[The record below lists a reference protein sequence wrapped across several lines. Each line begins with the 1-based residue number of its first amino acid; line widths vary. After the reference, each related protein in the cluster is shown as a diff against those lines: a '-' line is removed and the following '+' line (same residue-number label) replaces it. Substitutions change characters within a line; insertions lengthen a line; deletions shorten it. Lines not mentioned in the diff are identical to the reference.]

1 MKTEFK
7 NKPIVILL
15 IMITILNALSALLF
29 LFMNRIVNVDL
40 YNYGLVYNSEWSTPY
55 QLYSQ
60 LTLSLLLASVA
71 LAMFSIGLVH
81 RYRARQ
87 SSGSRAII
95 YSSYA
100 FLILATILSLLFL
113 TRSNDI
119 VNTTLYSYGLRHSNE
134 WALYYQME
142 LQLYFGLTTCSV
154 VAALIS
160 TTLFFY
166 KTQPLGKIRFTKL
179 ISPTVIIT
187 GLAALV
193 FSIIFASQIPAF
205 MGLGLLFWGIIIR
218 YITTEEYV
226 RQPILDATALTPL
239 KIINENIRDLKYS
252 GKAVYLPPQY
262 LTEIES
268 NKACITKNEN
278 TKLPTPEEA
287 QLENRSLIQDPD
299 WLLLTP
305 PGNELT
311 RLFEKTLKT
320 DFTKTNLP
328 FLEQNLPKLLI
339 EDLEIAETLQ
349 IQTANNVIK
358 IVLEN
363 TIYAGIFKETQAPN
377 SLGCPIAS
385 AIACALAKAM
395 GKPVVMRSERL
406 FENEKTIAL
415 EYEILE
421 PLMERQEQ

>member
-1 MKTEFK
+1 MKADFK
-7 NKPIVILL
+7 SKPIVISL
-15 IMITILNALSALLF
+15 IIITILNASSAF
-29 LFMNRIVNVDL
+29 LFILMNRIVNVDL
-40 YNYGLVYNSEWSTPY
+40 YHYGLVYNSEWSTPY
-55 QLYSQ
+55 ELYSQ

-71 LAMFSIGLVH
+71 LAIISIGLIQ
-81 RYRARQ
+81 RYRTRQ
-87 SSGSRAII
+87 SSGFRAII

-134 WALYYQME
+134 WASYYQLE
-142 LQLYFGLTTCSV
+142 LQLYFGLITCSV

-160 TTLFFY
+160 TVFFY
-166 KTQPLGKIRFTKL
+166 RTQPLGKMMLTKL
-179 ISPTVIIT
+179 ISPVVIIT

-205 MGLGLLFWGIIIR
+205 IGLGLLFWGIIIK

-226 RQPILDATALTPL
+226 RQPILDATVLTPL

-262 LTEIES
+262 LTETES
-268 NKACITKNEN
+268 NKACITKDEN

-287 QLENRSLIQDPD
+287 QLANNLLVQDPD

-305 PGNELT
+305 PGDELT

-320 DFTKTNLP
+320 NFTKVNLAY
-328 FLEQNLPKLLI
+328 LEQNLPRLLI
-339 EDLEIAETLQ
+339 EDVEVAEAIQ
-349 IQTANNVIK
+349 IQTASNQIK

-363 TIYAGIFKETQAPN
+363 TVYAGICKEDQAPN
-377 SLGCPIAS
+377 SLGCPISS
-385 AIACALAKAM
+385 AIACALAKAT
-395 GKPVVMRSERL
+395 GKPVMIRSERL
-406 FENEKTIAL
+406 FEDEKAIAV
-415 EYEILE
+415 EYEMLE
-421 PLMERQEQ
+421 LPIERPEQ